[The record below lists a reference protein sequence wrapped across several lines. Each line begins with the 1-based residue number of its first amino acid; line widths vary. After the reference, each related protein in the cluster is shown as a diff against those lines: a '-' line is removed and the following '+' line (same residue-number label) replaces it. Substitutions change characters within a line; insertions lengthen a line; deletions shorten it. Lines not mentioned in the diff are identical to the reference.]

1 MPRYGI
7 DERFD
12 LESALLKPASVH
24 VHCREHPLNLQIT
37 NNQTY
42 KKKADDKTLSLIS
55 TYIIIQQPGK
65 KGYYNA
71 FIRR

>member
-12 LESALLKPASVH
+12 LESALPKPASVH
-24 VHCREHPLNLQIT
+24 VHCREHLLNSQIAH
-37 NNQTY
+37 NQTY
-42 KKKADDKTLSLIS
+42 NKNADDKRLSPIS
-55 TYIIIQQPGK
+55 TNIIIQQPGK

-71 FIRR
+71 FIRQ